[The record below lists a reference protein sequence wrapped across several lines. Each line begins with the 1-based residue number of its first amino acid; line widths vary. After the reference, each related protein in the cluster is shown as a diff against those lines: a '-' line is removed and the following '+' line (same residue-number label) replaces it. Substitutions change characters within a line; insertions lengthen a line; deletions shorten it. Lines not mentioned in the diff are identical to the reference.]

1 MIECEAGSIVKERE
15 EQLVELGWDDFFVKQ
30 LSAKDRKRGQPG
42 RIVEAF
48 RKRFLVHLG
57 DRVVWALARGAMF
70 HRAKSRTEIPTVGD
84 WVIVEFTGSGDDEEG
99 VRLWRRLERRS
110 LLVRQAAGEQ
120 TRPQV
125 IAANIDTIFVTCAI
139 HKEFNVRRV
148 ERYLALVEESGAT
161 PVVIL
166 NKADLVDEDLQE
178 QVREQIAQIAP
189 GVDCIITS
197 MKDGRGVTEL
207 EDYLEQGHTIALIGS
222 SGVGKS
228 TLINEL
234 HGEQIQATGAVR
246 EQDGKGRHTTTTRQL
261 VVLPSGGLL
270 VDTPGMRELGLWQA
284 DESALEAFPEIE
296 RLGAECKFRD
306 CLHESEVGCAVKRAV
321 EDGELEEERV
331 ESWRKLK
338 SEIEF
343 QRERQ
348 REIERIE
355 RRRGAKISKNK
366 SSS

>member
-1 MIECEAGSIVKERE
+1 MPLNFTLRYADRVNDIDDTTGDVAATPGVGPVYFDTTILPGYRIPDLLSSPPTGLATRRFSGYLDTDGLLKKER
-15 EQLVELGWDDFFVKQ
+15 G
-30 LSAKDRKRGQPG
+30 G
-42 RIVEAF
+42 
-48 RKRFLVHLG
+48 
-57 DRVVWALARGAMF
+57 
-70 HRAKSRTEIPTVGD
+70 
-84 WVIVEFTGSGDDEEG
+84 EEG

-139 HKEFNVRRV
+139 HQEFNVRRV

-166 NKADLVDEDLQE
+166 NKADLVDESLQE
-178 QVREQIAQIAP
+178 RVREQIAQIAP
-189 GVDCIITS
+189 EVDCVVTS
-197 MKDGRGVTEL
+197 MKDGRGISAL
-207 EDYLEQGHTIALIGS
+207 EAYLEPGHTIALIGS

-234 HGEQIQATGAVR
+234 HGEQVQATGAVR

-306 CLHESEVGCAVKRAV
+306 CSHESEVGCAVKRAI
-321 EDGELEEERV
+321 EDGEIEAERV
-331 ESWRKLK
+331 DSWRKLK
-338 SEIEF
+338 EEIEF

-355 RRRGAKISKNK
+355 RRRGAKVSKNK

>member
-1 MIECEAGSIVKERE
+1 MGERE
-15 EQLVELGWDDFFVKQ
+15 EQLAMLGWDPFFEDQ
-30 LSAKDRKRGQPG
+30 LKAKDRKRGQPG

-57 DRVVWALARGAMF
+57 DRVIWALARGAMF

-84 WVIVEFTGSGDDEEG
+84 WVVVEFTGGGEGDEG
-99 VRLWRRLERRS
+99 ARLWRRLDRRT

-139 HKEFNVRRV
+139 HQEFNVRRV
-148 ERYLALVEESGAT
+148 ERYLALVEESGAS

-166 NKADLVDEDLQE
+166 NKADLADAD
-178 QVREQIAQIAP
+178 VRASVRAQITRIAP
-189 GVDCIITS
+189 EVPCIVTS
-197 MKDGRGVTEL
+197 MKEDTGLDEL
-207 EDYLEQGHTIALIGS
+207 EAFLTPGHTIALIGS

-228 TLINEL
+228 TLINKL
-234 HGEQIQATGAVR
+234 HGEQIQATGEVR

-284 DESALEAFPEIE
+284 DESALDAFPEIE
-296 RLGAECKFRD
+296 RLGAQCKFRD
-306 CLHESEVGCAVKRAV
+306 CLHESEVGCAVKQAV
-321 EDGELEEERV
+321 EDGALDAVRV
-331 ESWRKLK
+331 DSWRKLK
-338 SEIEF
+338 LELDD

-348 REIERIE
+348 RELERIE
-355 RRRGAKISKNK
+355 RRRGGKISKNK
-366 SSS
+366 SSEG